1 MTQPEGERCGSNARA
16 AALVWCAFVARM
28 IESQRPTRRLGGSAV
43 RETVNSLI
51 GPAMRRPFA
60 LIASTWSVAAS
71 TRVMSWPA
79 RARNAPSVPPIAP
92 APQTRNLTRPRRRRA
107 ARASPRPRLARAR
120 GLPRRSAGSARR
132 ECHAGYTRPG
142 KVLHPRAVRGIGIDR
157 LHFRP
162 GLGRVPPIMEE
173 DLAALVV
180 RGPFGGKLLHGAVA
194 AVAVADHDALEA
206 AVCHAVENVAHQRE
220 VRLDAQ
226 GDRAGEFAE
235 VRRHAVGHDGKHGN
249 AQRP

>member
-1 MTQPEGERCGSNARA
+1 MHPACRRSPRRPRPGISRAPGAVEQRARLLDRDLPEREDYRVG
-16 AALVWCAFVARM
+16 ALVAPAEIAVAEMLLERDG
-28 IESQRPTRRLGGSAV
+28 IHHPDLLDGSH
-43 RETVNSLI
+43 
-51 GPAMRRPFA
+51 GPAA
-60 LIASTWSVAAS
+60 V
-71 TRVMSWPA
+71 
-79 RARNAPSVPPIAP
+79 
-92 APQTRNLTRPRRRRA
+92 
-107 ARASPRPRLARAR
+107 
-120 GLPRRSAGSARR
+120 R

-220 VRLDAQ
+220 
-226 GDRAGEFAE
+226 
-235 VRRHAVGHDGKHGN
+235 
-249 AQRP
+249 